1 MRQPE
6 KHEFNAATPAI
17 VAITRSG
24 TALIESRSKQMQTST
39 TPSRLRRQR
48 GFSQTVAIVVLLVI
62 GVALGAWILS
72 MDKGRSVQA
81 GDDDDGPR
89 RGRPAASA
97 ANGKATDGKAAD
109 GKAMDDKA
117 DANDKAD
124 AKAGT
129 PRAARIDLDDAQ
141 VKASAIAVEQAGPA
155 HITAMVQFPGEI
167 MLNDERT
174 VHVVARVPGVAE
186 SVHVSTGQQVKKGQL
201 LAILSSQQMSDQ
213 RSQLLAARKRLDF
226 ATAVHER
233 EKKLFE
239 QKITAEQDYLQA
251 TQALREAEIEL
262 ENARQ
267 KLSAIGVG
275 TQVTPG
281 SSLNR
286 FELRAAHDGLVVQRD
301 LAVGEAVKE
310 DTPVFTIADLSTVW
324 AEVHIPAKDLPAVQV
339 GSKLTVKATAFDAQ
353 TTGSVAFIGAL
364 VGEQTRMAKA
374 RIVLANPK
382 GLWRPGL
389 FVTVEAR
396 AGDAEVPVAVD
407 HEAIQSLGTQ
417 PVVFVRDDKGFVA
430 RPVVT
435 GRSDGRRIEITQGL
449 QPGVRYAAR
458 GSYILKSELSKLASE
473 EGY

>member
-1 MRQPE
+1 MPRHKQ
-6 KHEFNAATPAI
+6 TPMP
-17 VAITRSG
+17 TR
-24 TALIESRSKQMQTST
+24 IST
-39 TPSRLRRQR
+39 HLHIPTYMHPPMHMHTPMHTQAHPHPSRLQRQR
-48 GFSQTVAIVVLLVI
+48 GVGQQAAILVLLVV

-72 MDKGRSVQA
+72 LDKGRSVKA

-89 RGRPAASA
+89 RPPAAA
-97 ANGKATDGKAAD
+97 RGATHA
-109 GKAMDDKA
+109 
-117 DANDKAD
+117 
-124 AKAGT
+124 
-129 PRAARIDLDDAQ
+129 AARIDLEDAQ
-141 VKASAIAVEQAGPA
+141 VKASGIAVLQAGPVRIA
-155 HITAMVQFPGEI
+155 SLVQFPAEI

-186 SVHVSTGQQVKKGQL
+186 SVHVSTGQRVRKGQL
-201 LAILSSQQMSDQ
+201 LAILSSQQMSEQ
-213 RSQLLAARKRLDF
+213 RSQLLAAQKRLGF
-226 ATAVHER
+226 AASVHER
-233 EKKLFE
+233 EKKLWE

-251 TQALREAEIEL
+251 TQALREAEIEV

-267 KLSAIGVG
+267 KLAAIGVG

-324 AEVHIPAKDLPAVQV
+324 AEVHIPAKDLPLVTV
-339 GSKLTVKATAFDAQ
+339 GSKVTVKATAFDAQ
-353 TTGSVAFIGAL
+353 TTGTVAFIGAL
-364 VGEQTRMAKA
+364 VGEQTRMARA

-389 FVTVEAR
+389 FVNVEAK
-396 AGDAEVPVAVD
+396 ADDVEVPVAID
-407 HEAIQSLGTQ
+407 TDAIQSLGTQ
-417 PVVFVRDDKGFVA
+417 QVVFVRDDQGFVA
-430 RPVVT
+430 RPVT
-435 GRSDGRRIEITQGL
+435 LGRTDGKRIEVVQGL
-449 QPGVRYAAR
+449 AAGTPYAAR

>member
-1 MRQPE
+1 M
-6 KHEFNAATPAI
+6 K
-17 VAITRSG
+17 
-24 TALIESRSKQMQTST
+24 LIRKQQ
-39 TPSRLRRQR
+39 RHRQR
-48 GFSQTVAIVVLLVI
+48 GFGQKAAIAVLLLI
-62 GVALGAWILS
+62 AIATGTWILS
-72 MDKGRSVQA
+72 LEKGRSVHTGDDDDGARRAPAAVRTDKKA
-81 GDDDDGPR
+81 GDDDDASAKAGSTDA
-89 RGRPAASA
+89 GKTAASA
-97 ANGKATDGKAAD
+97 
-109 GKAMDDKA
+109 
-117 DANDKAD
+117 
-124 AKAGT
+124 
-129 PRAARIDLDDAQ
+129 PRVDLSDAQ
-141 VKASAIAVEQAGPA
+141 VKASAIAVEQAGA
-155 HITAMVQFPGEI
+155 ARIASLVQFPGEI

-186 SVHVSTGQQVKKGQL
+186 SVHVSTGQQVRRGQL
-201 LAILSSQQMSDQ
+201 LAILSSPQMSEQ
-213 RSQLLAARKRLDF
+213 RSQLLAAQKRLTF
-226 ATAVHER
+226 ATSVHER
-233 EKKLFE
+233 EKKLWE

-251 TQALREAEIEL
+251 QQALREAEIEL

-324 AEVHIPAKDLPAVQV
+324 AEVHIPAKDLPRIQV
-339 GSKLTVKATAFDAQ
+339 GSKVTVKATAFDAQ

-389 FVTVEAR
+389 FVTIETKAD
-396 AGDAEVPVAVD
+396 DAEVPVAID
-407 HEAIQSLGTQ
+407 TEAIQSLGTQ
-417 PVVFVRDDKGFVA
+417 QVVFVRDDKGFVA
-430 RPVVT
+430 RPVT
-435 GRSDGRRIEITQGL
+435 LGRTDGKRIEVVQGL
-449 QPGVRYAAR
+449 PAGARYAAR

>member
-1 MRQPE
+1 M
-6 KHEFNAATPAI
+6 K
-17 VAITRSG
+17 
-24 TALIESRSKQMQTST
+24 LIRKQQ
-39 TPSRLRRQR
+39 RHRQR
-48 GFSQTVAIVVLLVI
+48 GFGQKAAIAVLLLI
-62 GVALGAWILS
+62 AIATGTWILS
-72 MDKGRSVQA
+72 LEKGRSVHTGDDDDGARRAPAAVRTDKKA
-81 GDDDDGPR
+81 GDDDDASAKAGSTDA
-89 RGRPAASA
+89 GKTAASA
-97 ANGKATDGKAAD
+97 
-109 GKAMDDKA
+109 
-117 DANDKAD
+117 
-124 AKAGT
+124 
-129 PRAARIDLDDAQ
+129 PRVDLSDAQ
-141 VKASAIAVEQAGPA
+141 VKASAIAVEQAGA
-155 HITAMVQFPGEI
+155 ARIASLVQFPGEI

-186 SVHVSTGQQVKKGQL
+186 SVHVSTGQQVRRGQL
-201 LAILSSQQMSDQ
+201 LAILSSPQMSEQ
-213 RSQLLAARKRLDF
+213 RSQLLAAQKRLTF
-226 ATAVHER
+226 ATSVHER
-233 EKKLFE
+233 EKKLWE

-251 TQALREAEIEL
+251 QQALREAEIEL

-275 TQVTPG
+275 TQVTAG

-324 AEVHIPAKDLPAVQV
+324 AEVHIPAKDLPRIQV
-339 GSKLTVKATAFDAQ
+339 GSNVTVKATAFDAQ

-389 FVTVEAR
+389 FVTIETKAD
-396 AGDAEVPVAVD
+396 DAEVPVAID
-407 HEAIQSLGTQ
+407 TEAIQSLGTQ
-417 PVVFVRDDKGFVA
+417 QVVFVRDDKGFVA
-430 RPVVT
+430 RPVT
-435 GRSDGRRIEITQGL
+435 LGRTDGKRIEVVQGL
-449 QPGVRYAAR
+449 PAGARYAAR

>member
-1 MRQPE
+1 M
-6 KHEFNAATPAI
+6 K
-17 VAITRSG
+17 
-24 TALIESRSKQMQTST
+24 LIRKQQ
-39 TPSRLRRQR
+39 RHRQR
-48 GFSQTVAIVVLLVI
+48 GFGQKAAIAVLLLI
-62 GVALGAWILS
+62 AIATGTWILS
-72 MDKGRSVQA
+72 LEKGRSVHTGDDDDGARRAPAAVRTDKKA
-81 GDDDDGPR
+81 GDDDDASAKAGSTDA
-89 RGRPAASA
+89 GKTAASA
-97 ANGKATDGKAAD
+97 
-109 GKAMDDKA
+109 
-117 DANDKAD
+117 
-124 AKAGT
+124 
-129 PRAARIDLDDAQ
+129 PRVDLSDAQ
-141 VKASAIAVEQAGPA
+141 VKASAIAVEQAGA
-155 HITAMVQFPGEI
+155 ARIASLVQFPGEI

-186 SVHVSTGQQVKKGQL
+186 SVHVSTGQQVRRGQL
-201 LAILSSQQMSDQ
+201 LAILSSPQMSEQ
-213 RSQLLAARKRLDF
+213 RSQLLAAQKRLTF
-226 ATAVHER
+226 ATSVHER
-233 EKKLFE
+233 EKKLWE

-251 TQALREAEIEL
+251 QQALREAEIEL

-275 TQVTPG
+275 TQVTAG

-324 AEVHIPAKDLPAVQV
+324 AEVHIPAKDLPRIQV
-339 GSKLTVKATAFDAQ
+339 GSKVTVKATAFDAQ

-389 FVTVEAR
+389 FVTIETKAD
-396 AGDAEVPVAVD
+396 DAEVPVAID
-407 HEAIQSLGTQ
+407 TEAIQSLGTQ
-417 PVVFVRDDKGFVA
+417 QVVFVRDDKGFVA
-430 RPVVT
+430 RPVT
-435 GRSDGRRIEITQGL
+435 LGRTDGKRIEVVQGL
-449 QPGVRYAAR
+449 PAGARYAAR

>member
-1 MRQPE
+1 
-6 KHEFNAATPAI
+6 
-17 VAITRSG
+17 
-24 TALIESRSKQMQTST
+24 MQTSRQT
-39 TPSRLRRQR
+39 TNLRHQR
-48 GFSQTVAIVVLLVI
+48 GFSQKSAIAVLLVAAI
-62 GVALGAWILS
+62 ATGGWILS
-72 MDKGRSVQA
+72 LDKGRSVKA
-81 GDDDDGPR
+81 GDDDDGSR
-89 RGRPAASA
+89 RTATAAKA
-97 ANGKATDGKAAD
+97 GNGKAAAHSQNGD
-109 GKAMDDKA
+109 DDK
-117 DANDKAD
+117 DD
-124 AKAGT
+124 AKGNANGNASGNANGGT
-129 PRAARIDLDDAQ
+129 PGAAQATAAGQPGAPHAARVDLTEAQ
-141 VKASAIAVEQAGPA
+141 VKTSAIAVELAGPA
-155 HITAMVQFPGEI
+155 RIASLVEFPGEI

-201 LAILSSQQMSDQ
+201 LAIFSSQQMSDQ

-226 ATAVHER
+226 AQGVYER

-239 QKITAEQDYLQA
+239 QKITAEQDYRQA

-262 ENARQ
+262 ENAKQ

-275 TQVTPG
+275 ADVTQG

-301 LAVGEAVKE
+301 LSVGEAVKE

-339 GSKLTVKATAFDAQ
+339 GSKLLVKATAFDAQ
-353 TTGSVAFIGAL
+353 TSGSVAFIGAL

-389 FVTVEAR
+389 FVTVEAK
-396 AGDAEVPVAVD
+396 ASDAEVPVAVD
-407 HEAIQSLGTQ
+407 SEAIQSLGTQ
-417 PVVFVRDDKGFVA
+417 AVVFVRDDKGFVA
-430 RPVVT
+430 RPVQA
-435 GRSDGRRIEITQGL
+435 GRTDGKRIEVLRGL
-449 QPGVRYAAR
+449 AAGERYAAR

>member
-1 MRQPE
+1 MTQKDLR
-6 KHEFNAATPAI
+6 
-17 VAITRSG
+17 
-24 TALIESRSKQMQTST
+24 MQTESMN
-39 TPSRLRRQR
+39 PRSDAEPRVRVSRGTRRQQ
-48 GFSQTVAIVVLLVI
+48 GFGQTAAIAVLLVVGI
-62 GVALGAWILS
+62 AIGAWILS
-72 MDKGRSVQA
+72 LEKGRSVQA
-81 GDDDDGPR
+81 DDDDGPR
-89 RGRPAASA
+89 RSVAAGKAVNGKSGQA
-97 ANGKATDGKAAD
+97 ANKQAADDDDGKEAATARD
-109 GKAMDDKA
+109 GSRSGA
-117 DANDKAD
+117 
-124 AKAGT
+124 
-129 PRAARIDLDDAQ
+129 PHARIDLSDAQ
-141 VKASAIAVEQAGPA
+141 ISASAIRVEQAGPA
-155 HITAMVQFPGEI
+155 RIATMVEFPGEI

-174 VHVVARVPGVAE
+174 VHVVARVPGIAE
-186 SVHVSTGQQVKKGQL
+186 SVHVSTGQQVTKVQL
-201 LAILSSQQMSDQ
+201 FAVLSSQQMSDQ
-213 RSQLLAARKRLDF
+213 RSQLLSARKRLDF
-226 ATAVHER
+226 AAAVHER

-267 KLSAIGVG
+267 KLSALGVS
-275 TQVTPG
+275 TQVTAG

-353 TTGSVAFIGAL
+353 TVGSVAFIGAL

-396 AGDAEVPVAVD
+396 AGDADVPVTVD
-407 HEAIQSLGTQ
+407 TEAIQSLGTQ

-430 RPVVT
+430 QPVSL
-435 GRSDGRRIEITQGL
+435 GRSDGKRIEVTRGL
-449 QPGVRYAAR
+449 AAGMRYAAR